1 MTVASL
7 AASSLPS
14 LHRALQ
20 LGRGGA
26 AILAATAMSSAVAS
40 TKRISGE
47 AKQAD
52 DDNLHILGQSVTPK
66 ARSVI
71 CMAIAMSF
79 HYLGYSF
86 ARPSTLAIFTSA
98 STGYAD
104 APAAFPLA
112 MAFVSPASLLLLMG
126 YGKTLE
132 ANGPKGALSRTTT
145 FCASVLVA
153 SALAIIYLEQS
164 GSAVTLFNIP
174 LVKFIAGP
182 LFVFREAYVQL
193 ITSQYWSFMS
203 SVLTPSQS
211 AKWFAPISGLTSIT
225 SALAGINVSRVV
237 DKVGLSGALIG
248 TGIMMMLSLLATT
261 KAYAISD
268 RYGFTP
274 SDDHHST
281 TKDKKK
287 TKVPSQEIGMFQ
299 KASNLFSR
307 VPTLWALFLEILSSQ
322 GLATLLN
329 VCFVVKLSSAIPN
342 DSERAGWMGK
352 FFALINVFSMILQ
365 FGVLPPLMQVIE
377 PRDLWR
383 AMPLITVVFT
393 AFQASQVDPSLFIV
407 SASLL
412 VQKTLEYSARRMLDE
427 MVYVPLD
434 FESRYVGKE
443 IIGVFG
449 YRFGKSSMSLC
460 LSALTAV
467 FGNFGLQEL
476 SVMTTGA
483 SLLWLSSAW
492 KLSNLVPTRKEAD
505 GMYNA
510 KTSKK

>member
-1 MTVASL
+1 MAITTLL
-7 AASSLPS
+7 ATSLPS
-14 LHRALQ
+14 LQRALQ

-26 AILAATAMSSAVAS
+26 VILAANAVSTSMTASIGTQRGATVENDGNI
-40 TKRISGE
+40 K
-47 AKQAD
+47 
-52 DDNLHILGQSVTPK
+52 ILGQLVTPK
-66 ARSVI
+66 ARSVL
-71 CMAIAMSF
+71 CMAIAMSL
-79 HYLGYSF
+79 HYLGYSL
-86 ARPSTLAIFTSA
+86 ARPSTLAIFTS
-98 STGYAD
+98 STTGYAN

-126 YGKTLE
+126 YGKALE
-132 ANGPKGALSRTTT
+132 TKGPKGALSCTTI
-145 FCASVLVA
+145 FCASVLVVC
-153 SALAIIYLEQS
+153 ALSIIYLERGGS
-164 GSAVTLFNIP
+164 GIILFNIP

-225 SALAGINVSRVV
+225 SALAGINVAQIVE
-237 DKVGLSGALIG
+237 KVGLSGALIG
-248 TGIMMMLSLLATT
+248 TGLMMVLSLLATT
-261 KAYAISD
+261 KAYSISD

-274 SDDHHST
+274 SDDHAA
-281 TKDKKK
+281 KNDKKK
-287 TKVPSQEIGMFQ
+287 TTVPSQEIGMIQ
-299 KASNLFSR
+299 KATNLFTR

-329 VCFVVKLSSAIPN
+329 ICFVAKLSTAIPN
-342 DSERAGWMGK
+342 DTERAGWMGK
-352 FFALINVFSMILQ
+352 FFALINVFSMTLQ
-365 FGVLPPLMQVIE
+365 FGVLPRLMQVIE

-383 AMPLITVVFT
+383 AMPLMTVAFT
-393 AFQASQVDPSLFIV
+393 AFQSIQADPSLFIV

-476 SVMTTGA
+476 SVLTTGA

-505 GMYNA
+505 GLYNA
-510 KTSKK
+510 KNSKK

>member
-1 MTVASL
+1 MAITSLVA
-7 AASSLPS
+7 ASLPS
-14 LHRALQ
+14 LQRALQ

-26 AILAATAMSSAVAS
+26 TILAATAVSSSLTGATGINGGATATIV
-40 TKRISGE
+40 
-47 AKQAD
+47 D
-52 DDNLHILGQSVTPK
+52 DGNVQIFGQSVTPK
-66 ARSVI
+66 ARAVL
-71 CMAIAMSF
+71 CMAIAMSL
-79 HYLGYSF
+79 HYLGYSL
-86 ARPSTLAIFTSA
+86 ARPSTLAIFTSS
-98 STGYAD
+98 STGYAN

-112 MAFVSPASLLLLMG
+112 MAFVSPMSLLLLMG

-132 ANGPKGALSRTTT
+132 ANGPKGALPRTTI
-145 FCASVLVA
+145 FCASIIVA
-153 SALAIIYLEQS
+153 SALAIMYLEKS
-164 GSAVTLFNIP
+164 GSALTLFNIP

-211 AKWFAPISGLTSIT
+211 GKWFAPISGLTSIT

-237 DKVGLSGALIG
+237 DKVGLTGALAG
-248 TGIMMMLSLLATT
+248 TGIMMLLSLIATT

-274 SDDHHST
+274 SDDHKHEQ
-281 TKDKKK
+281 KKVK
-287 TKVPSQEIGMFQ
+287 GAAQTEEMGMFQ
-299 KASNLFSR
+299 KASKLFTR

-329 VCFVVKLSSAIPN
+329 ICFVSKLSTAIPN
-342 DSERAGWMGK
+342 DSDRAGWMGK
-352 FFALINVFSMILQ
+352 FFALINVFSMVLQ

-383 AMPLITVVFT
+383 AMPLIALCFT
-393 AFQASQVDPSLFIV
+393 GFQATQVDPSLYIV

-412 VQKTLEYSARRMLDE
+412 VQKTLEYSVRRMLDE

-460 LSALTAV
+460 LSAFTGV
-467 FGNFGLQEL
+467 FGNLGLQEL
-476 SVMTTGA
+476 SVLTSGA
-483 SLLWLSSAW
+483 TLLWLSSAW
-492 KLSNLVPTRKEAD
+492 KLSNLVPTRKEAE
-505 GMYNA
+505 GLYHA
-510 KTSKK
+510 KKSK